1 MRSVGAPG
9 GSVANERSNGGYRND
24 IDGLRAIA
32 ILPILLLHCGVSQL
46 RGGFVGVDIFFVIS
60 GYLITAI
67 LVRDIAKDRFSLLR
81 FYRHRIVRILP
92 ALVVMLGITLIAG
105 SVLLLPN
112 ALRDLG
118 RSAAATSL
126 FGSNIYFYATSDYF
140 AAASDSKPLIHTWS
154 LAVEEQ
160 FYLLYPL
167 LLLAL
172 RRLDK
177 QQLARVIGAIAA
189 GSFAAGAWFAAS
201 DPAAGFYLLPAR
213 IWELA
218 LGALVALGA
227 APAIAAARVRALLCW
242 GALATIATSIVVIG
256 SAWPFPVPFALPPA
270 LATAVL
276 IAYGGAGATARI
288 LSLAPLRAIGL
299 ISYSAYLWHRPIIAF
314 HQVNHGTQFA
324 WTDTLLLIAA
334 SLGAATLSYLLVERP
349 IRRRWRDG
357 TSLRPHLL
365 AASLI
370 GGFVAAGLVIAAYA
384 ERIRA
389 LPAPLRTIA
398 AYQGWDATAAG
409 RRQFDTDRCFTL
421 PTGRPFDPACL
432 AYAPDRR
439 NILLM
444 GDSHAAHFAQ
454 ALRDALP
461 HAHILQAT
469 AAGCRPLIVGK
480 GLRGCRAVMRQ
491 AFEAIDPA
499 RLDTVILSALW
510 LDFEEQ
516 QLIDTITQLRQRGVR
531 VLVLGPSVEYDNDLP
546 LILVQAA
553 QRGDPALPDRM
564 RRADRFATDRRLA
577 PRVRQ
582 AGASYVSL
590 IDLECPDGRCR
601 LTAPDGAPMHFDH
614 SHMTPAA
621 AYLVM
626 DAVANAHLR
635 R

>member
-1 MRSVGAPG
+1 MAG
-9 GSVANERSNGGYRND
+9 ERSIGGYRLD

-60 GYLITAI
+60 GYLITTI
-67 LVRDIAKDRFSLLR
+67 LVRDIEQDRFSLIR

-92 ALVVMLGITLIAG
+92 ALAVMMVITLVVG
-105 SVLLLPN
+105 CFVLLPN

-118 RSAAATSL
+118 RSAAATGI
-126 FGSNIYFYATSDYF
+126 FGSNIYFYLTSDYF

-177 QQLARVIGAIAA
+177 RQLARVIAAIAA
-189 GSFAAGAWFAAS
+189 GSLAVGAWFAAS

-227 APAIAAARVRALLCW
+227 APTIADARVRALLCW
-242 GALATIATSIVVIG
+242 GALATIAASVVVIG
-256 SAWPFPVPFALPPA
+256 NGWPFPVPFALPPA
-270 LATAVL
+270 LATAAL
-276 IAYGGAGATARI
+276 IAYGGTGVTASI

-314 HQVNHGTQFA
+314 HQVNHGTQFR
-324 WTDTLLLIAA
+324 WSDTLLLIAA

-357 TSLRPHLL
+357 ASLRPHFI
-365 AASLI
+365 AAGLI
-370 GGFVAAGLVIAAYA
+370 GGFVVAGLAIAAHA

-389 LPAPLRTIA
+389 LPASLQTLA

-421 PTGRPFDPACL
+421 PTGKPFDPACL
-432 AYAPDRR
+432 AYVPDKR
-439 NILLM
+439 NLLLM

-454 ALRDALP
+454 ALRDTLP
-461 HAHILQAT
+461 DAHILQAT
-469 AAGCRPLIVGK
+469 AAGCRPLIDGK

-499 RLDTVILSALW
+499 RIDTVILSALW

-516 QLIDTITQLRQRGVR
+516 QLIDTIADLRRRGVR

-553 QRGDPALPDRM
+553 QRGDPALPERL

-577 PRVRQ
+577 SRVRQ

-590 IDLECPDGRCR
+590 IDLECPKERCR
-601 LTAPDGAPMHFDH
+601 LIAPDGAPMHFDH

-621 AYLVM
+621 ADLMM